1 MILMIATVC
10 LMSDPVTLDCRTEVM
25 RIEKT
30 PIACL
35 MLVQPMVDFLTEQ
48 AAGMPGVQVLVG
60 CKAGLVI

>member
-10 LMSDPVTLDCRTEVM
+10 LLSDPVTLDCRTEVM

-35 MLVQPMVDFLTEQ
+35 MLVEPMQAFLIEQ
-48 AAGMPGVQVLVG
+48 AAGMPGAQVLVA
-60 CKAGLVI
+60 CKAGLVV